1 MNNTI
6 FDNLYQ
12 DFNKKAIRL
21 NDYINYYLSELFPR
35 EDPFK
40 TVEKYC
46 MFVGYP
52 RSGHS
57 LVGSLLDAH
66 PNIIVAHELNALRYF
81 ERGFSKRKIYYL
93 LLRGSQRHAA
103 AGRRETK
110 YSYEVPNQWQGKF
123 KSIKV
128 IGDKKGSGTNQVLRE
143 NPDILNILKDKIDVP
158 IKFIHV
164 TRNPYDNISTMISKR
179 NRKMAA
185 TIDSYF
191 LKCQTISKLKTEI
204 APEDFFEFKHESLI
218 ENPREILQQLC
229 VFLDVEPDKDYLDD
243 CASIVFK
250 SPRKTRF
257 NIDWPEESIELVQ
270 QQIDKV
276 EFLQGYSYQD

>member
-12 DFNKKAIRL
+12 DFTKKAIRL
-21 NDYINYYLSELFPR
+21 NDYINYYLSELFAR

-143 NPDILNILKDKIDVP
+143 NPDILNVLKDKIDVP

-191 LKCQTISKLKTEI
+191 LKCQTITKLKTQI

-218 ENPREILQQLC
+218 ENPREILHKLC
-229 VFLDVEPDKDYLDD
+229 VFLDVEPHQNYLDD

>member
-6 FDNLYQ
+6 FENTYQ
-12 DFNKKAIRL
+12 TVSKKATRL
-21 NDYINYYLSELFPR
+21 NDYIQYYLSELFAR

-46 MFVGYP
+46 MFIGYP

-57 LVGSLLDAH
+57 LVGALLDAH
-66 PNIIVAHELNALRYF
+66 PNIIIAHELNALRYF
-81 ERGFSKRKIYYL
+81 ARGFSKRKIYYL

-123 KSIKV
+123 KSLKV
-128 IGDKKGSGTNQVLRE
+128 IGDKKGSGSIQVFQE
-143 NPDILNILKDKIDVP
+143 NPDFLKLLLEKIDVP

-164 TRNPYDNISTMISKR
+164 TRNPYDNITTMIGKKNIILRSG
-179 NRKMAA
+179 
-185 TIDSYF
+185 IDSYF
-191 LKCQTISKLKTEI
+191 LKCQTAARLKTEI
-204 APEDFFEFKHESLI
+204 TPEDFFEFKHEYFI
-218 ENPREILQQLC
+218 ENPRKILQELC
-229 VFLDVEPDKDYLDD
+229 IFLGAEPLDDYLDD
-243 CASIVFK
+243 CAGIVFK

-257 NIDWPEESIELVQ
+257 NIDWPAESIELVTK
-270 QQIDKV
+270 QIEEF

>member
-123 KSIKV
+123 KNIKV